1 MFTKIQA
8 LFSFSDYQIAQLKY
22 LLFTLLSES
31 TKFIILG
38 FIFKNNFIS
47 FLYSIILFSVLRL
60 TTGGLHCTSYIG
72 CLITTFFFLFISIY
86 MLPLIKLPIFI
97 ISLFLCICALINFT
111 IGPISSKKRL
121 PLNSTTKKRLAYR
134 SVFIIFLHLILLLCF
149 KSKLLIIGSWLIIL
163 HTLQLIIANLQKE
176 VNSWKP

>member
-60 TTGGLHCTSYIG
+60 TTGGLHCASYLG
-72 CLITTFFFLFISIY
+72 CFITTFFFLFMSLYI
-86 MLPLIKLPIFI
+86 LPLIKLPTFV
-97 ISLFLCICALINFT
+97 ISLILCICALVNFI
-111 IGPISSKKRL
+111 IGPISSEKRL
-121 PLNSTTKKRLAYR
+121 PLSATTKKRLAYR

-149 KSKLLIIGSWLIIL
+149 KNKLLIIGSWLIIL
-163 HTLQLIIANLQKE
+163 HTTQLIIANLQI
-176 VNSWKP
+176 VSSDL